1 MRRFLF
7 LLFLI
12 PGFASADDF
21 TKANEAYAAG
31 KFEEARRGY
40 EEAIK
45 HGAHAN
51 AYFNQGNAFFRLK
64 DAGRAVVAYERA
76 LLLQP
81 NHPEAAAN
89 LKFVRSKTGAP
100 VADEEWKEKAWRY
113 IAQPAAIW
121 AGIGTAWIGLLVI
134 GVAMLGRK
142 SRTRLVLGVLLFV
155 VGAGS
160 VTALHLGQAE
170 LAKIAI
176 VVAERSDARTE
187 PADRAALAESLPAGS
202 RVQVISAQGDWTYCS
217 LPNGMRG
224 WVPTKNI
231 EPLVPKSMT

>member
-1 MRRFLF
+1 MRRLLF

-12 PGFASADDF
+12 PGIASADDF

-40 EEAIK
+40 EQAIK

-51 AYFNQGNAFFRLK
+51 AYFNQGNAFFRLN
-64 DAGRAVVAYERA
+64 DPGRAAVAYERA
-76 LLLQP
+76 LLVQP

-100 VADEEWKEKAWRY
+100 VADEEWQEKAWRY

-134 GVAMLGRK
+134 GVAVLRRK
-142 SRTRLVLGVLLFV
+142 ACWRLTVGILFFVL
-155 VGAGS
+155 GAGS
-160 VTALHLGQAE
+160 VIALHLGRAE

-202 RVQVISAQGDWTYCS
+202 RIQIISAQGDWTYCS
-217 LPNGMRG
+217 LPNGTRG
-224 WVPTKNI
+224 WLPTKHI
-231 EPLVPKSMT
+231 EPLLPKSAT